1 MKAILCK
8 QFGPPESLVLEDV
21 PSPEPAEGE
30 VVVTVKAASVNFP
43 DVLIVQNKYQ
53 VKPPLPFSPGSEM
66 AGVVKAVGEGVSNA
80 RPGDR
85 VIAFS
90 TYGAFAEE
98 CRVPAARLVPL
109 PAGMDFVT
117 GASFLLTYG
126 TSHHALRN
134 RVQTSPGETLLVLG
148 AAGGVGIAA
157 VEIGKILGLKV
168 IACASSDEKLA
179 VCREHGA
186 DETINYATGDL
197 REGIKR
203 ATGGRGVDIIYD
215 AVGGAYAEAALRS
228 SSWRARFLVIGFASG
243 EIPKIALNL
252 PLLME
257 RTLIGVYWGEWARRA
272 PAEFA
277 AAVKELG
284 DWYAAGRLRPHV
296 SATFPLP
303 KSVEAMQLLAGRR
316 AKGKVVIVP

>member
-1 MKAILCK
+1 M
-8 QFGPPESLVLEDV
+8 
-21 PSPEPAEGE
+21 
-30 VVVTVKAASVNFP
+30 
-43 DVLIVQNKYQ
+43 
-53 VKPPLPFSPGSEM
+53 
-66 AGVVKAVGEGVSNA
+66 
-80 RPGDR
+80 
-85 VIAFS
+85 
-90 TYGAFAEE
+90 
-98 CRVPAARLVPL
+98 
-109 PAGMDFVT
+109 
-117 GASFLLTYG
+117 
-126 TSHHALRN
+126 
-134 RVQTSPGETLLVLG
+134 
-148 AAGGVGIAA
+148 
-157 VEIGKILGLKV
+157 
-168 IACASSDEKLA
+168 
-179 VCREHGA
+179 
-186 DETINYATGDL
+186 
-197 REGIKR
+197 
-203 ATGGRGVDIIYD
+203 DIIYD